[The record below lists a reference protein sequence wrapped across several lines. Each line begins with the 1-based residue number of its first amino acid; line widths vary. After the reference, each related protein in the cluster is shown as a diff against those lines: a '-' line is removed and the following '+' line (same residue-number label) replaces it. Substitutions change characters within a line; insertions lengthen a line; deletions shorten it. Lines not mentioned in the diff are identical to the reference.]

1 MPGYSSAEVER
12 LLGVKEHV
20 IRYWEEEI
28 PVLRP
33 RKGTTGR
40 KEYGEREL
48 ALLLRVKH
56 FIQERQFTVEG
67 AGKALLDELSG
78 PAQNESAALN
88 EVRSGLLRL
97 FFSLKK
103 PGGKKTNI

>member
-1 MPGYSSAEVER
+1 MASWSTAEVER

-20 IRYWEEEI
+20 LRYWEEEI

-33 RKGTTGR
+33 RKGPSGR
-40 KEYGEREL
+40 KEYGEREV

-56 FIQERQFTVEG
+56 LVQERQFTVEG

-78 PAQNESAALN
+78 PDQDGKAALY
-88 EVRSGLLRL
+88 EVRSGLLKL
-97 FFSLKK
+97 FLSLNK
-103 PGGKKTNI
+103 PGGKKG